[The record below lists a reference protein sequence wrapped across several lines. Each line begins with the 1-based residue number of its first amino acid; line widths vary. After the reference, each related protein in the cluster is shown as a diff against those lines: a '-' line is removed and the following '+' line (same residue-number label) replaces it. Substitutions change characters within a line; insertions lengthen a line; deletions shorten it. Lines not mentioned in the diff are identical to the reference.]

1 MKRCVFLVLFLS
13 CIGGFTAA
21 EQYRFSGD
29 SLNSV
34 MAEGRE
40 KTVLEGNVLVQSEKK
55 KIQADRVEILGK
67 DFQYFICEGSV
78 VVQDLEKDFTL
89 SSDLFHYDND
99 KRIIRINGPSVME
112 DRENELIIKCGFLE
126 NRENEELIILQQGVR
141 ILKEDL
147 ACRSEFAVYHRDTN
161 LLVLSGLPVVYRKD
175 DVFRQAGSPLIWI
188 PMKSV
193 CPARSRDPFSPGMMK
208 KIRSLQSNLPRKHHP
223 WKILPIIHPKK
234 PLQNRKEP
242 PMSKI
247 SESTSL
253 AVDGVKKVLW
263 KKNRR

>member
-1 MKRCVFLVLFLS
+1 MKHRALLFALLG
-13 CIGGFTAA
+13 CLAAPLFA

-29 SLNSV
+29 SLKSV
-34 MAEGRE
+34 MAEGKE
-40 KTVLEGNVLVQSEKK
+40 KTVLLGSVLVQSEKK

-67 DFQYFICEGSV
+67 DFQYFICEGNV

-147 ACRSEFAVYHRDTN
+147 ACRSEFAVYRRDTN
-161 LLVLSGLPVVYRKD
+161 MLELSGLPVVYRKD
-175 DVFRQAGSPLIWI
+175 DVFRAARITVDLDTDEIRMVGEVQGSLL
-188 PMKSV
+188 
-193 CPARSRDPFSPGMMK
+193 SRDPEESSDGDAESEVPADTAD
-208 KIRSLQSNLPRKHHP
+208 SEEQL
-223 WKILPIIHPKK
+223 K
-234 PLQNRKEP
+234 PDEP
-242 PMSKI
+242 EEAPSDSSDQKGA
-247 SESTSL
+247 SHE
-253 AVDGVKKVLW
+253 
-263 KKNRR
+263 

>member
-1 MKRCVFLVLFLS
+1 MLTAFALSGVLE
-13 CIGGFTAA
+13 A

-29 SLNSV
+29 SLESI

-40 KTVLEGNVLVQSEKK
+40 KTVLNGNVLVQSEKK

-67 DFQYFICEGSV
+67 DFQYFICEGNV

-126 NRENEELIILQQGVR
+126 NREKDDLIILQQGVR

-161 LLVLSGLPVVYRKD
+161 LLELTGLPVVYRKD
-175 DVFRQAGSPLIWI
+175 DVFRAGRITVDLDTDEIRMMGEVQGSLLSKDEEEDGESSDSSDKSPEE
-188 PMKSV
+188 
-193 CPARSRDPFSPGMMK
+193 DG
-208 KIRSLQSNLPRKHHP
+208 
-223 WKILPIIHPKK
+223 
-234 PLQNRKEP
+234 P
-242 PMSKI
+242 P
-247 SESTSL
+247 E
-253 AVDGVKKVLW
+253 KV
-263 KKNRR
+263 RTDTEEGAADE